1 MSENTLIVFTSD
13 NGGERFSNTWPFVGQ
28 KMDLLEGGIRVPLL
42 ARWPARMTAGA
53 VCDTP
58 SLTMDWSATF
68 LAAAG
73 VDAHA
78 DYPLDGISLLPLMQD
93 QSWMPER
100 DLAWRMKH
108 REQKALIRG
117 DWKYLQIEGIEYLF
131 TSATTRA
138 SAPICVIVSPGN
150 WPSCAA
156 PGSTGIRSCRR
167 FPRKPRSRWCSP
179 RQTCPRPASELRRPQ
194 AHRPADGLFLSAPRQ
209 RACTHF
215 QIPDWCKTGKTG
227 HGGAL
232 QKRTILVQSVRPQTG
247 WRKLRSVI
255 VKTRSFCTGSYG
267 PLPVLGL

>member
-73 VDAHA
+73 VAAHA

-131 TSATTRA
+131 HIGNDPRERA
-138 SAPICVIVSPGN
+138 N
-150 WPSCAA
+150 L
-156 PGSTGIRSCRR
+156 RDRE
-167 FPRKPRSRWCSP
+167 PRKL
-179 RQTCPRPASELRRPQ
+179 AELRSAWEHWNQDLPPIPQEAKVSLVFTKADLPQ
-194 AHRPADGLFLSAPRQ
+194 A
-209 RACTHF
+209 
-215 QIPDWCKTGKTG
+215 
-227 HGGAL
+227 
-232 QKRTILVQSVRPQTG
+232 
-247 WRKLRSVI
+247 
-255 VKTRSFCTGSYG
+255 SF
-267 PLPVLGL
+267 

>member
-1 MSENTLIVFTSD
+1 
-13 NGGERFSNTWPFVGQ
+13 
-28 KMDLLEGGIRVPLL
+28 MDLLEGGIRVPLL

-73 VDAHA
+73 VAAHA

-131 TSATTRA
+131 HIGNDPRERA
-138 SAPICVIVSPGN
+138 NLRDREPRS

-156 PGSTGIRSCRR
+156 PGSTGIRTCRR
-167 FPRKPRSRWCSP
+167 FRRKPRSRWCSP

-194 AHRPADGLFLSAPRQ
+194 AHRPADGLFLPAPRQ
-209 RACTHF
+209 EHALTP
-215 QIPDWCKTGKTG
+215 IP
-227 HGGAL
+227 
-232 QKRTILVQSVRPQTG
+232 
-247 WRKLRSVI
+247 
-255 VKTRSFCTGSYG
+255 
-267 PLPVLGL
+267 